1 VDPVLRNACAPETS
15 DSLGTSIVGVPAS
28 LYQRDNVKPVG
39 HLRPVTYL
47 SGVLLVGLL
56 LNLVF
61 GRYWADPI
69 VALVIAA
76 AAIREGREA
85 RRGQEC
91 C

>member
-1 VDPVLRNACAPETS
+1 
-15 DSLGTSIVGVPAS
+15 
-28 LYQRDNVKPVG
+28 
-39 HLRPVTYL
+39 VTYL

-56 LNLVF
+56 LNLLF
-61 GRYWADPI
+61 GWYWADPI

-76 AAIREGREA
+76 VAIREGREA